1 MSLGR
6 LKSLI
11 KRLEKNPDLLEKYN
25 NIIQEQIVKG
35 IIERVESSEED
46 NENRKH
52 YIPHHAVITP
62 EKTTTKIRIVYDA
75 SAKIK
80 RSAKSLNK
88 CLYRGPVILED
99 LCGLLLRF
107 RMKKI
112 GLVSDIE
119 KAFLQVGLHEAD
131 RDVTRFLWLKDIQKP
146 VSKDNLLVCRFKR
159 LPFGIISC
167 PFLLGATIKHHLEKE
182 NSATAKNIKND
193 FYVDNLISGAD
204 NEKDAVR
211 LYRDVKRLFKDVS
224 MNLRKWLTNSPKD
237 KNQIKPK
244 DQIEERF
251 TKVLG

>member
-1 MSLGR
+1 MDWFKGTVSRIYKRYFVSWPWREENECHFPENFELSLER

-11 KRLEKNPDLLEKYN
+11 KCLEKNPDLQEKYN
-25 NIIQEQIVKG
+25 NIIQEQIAKG

-112 GLVSDIE
+112 GMVSDIE

-131 RDVTRFLWLKDIQKP
+131 RDVTRFLWLKDIQKS
-146 VSKDNLLVCRFKR
+146 VSKENLLVC
-159 LPFGIISC
+159 
-167 PFLLGATIKHHLEKE
+167 
-182 NSATAKNIKND
+182 
-193 FYVDNLISGAD
+193 
-204 NEKDAVR
+204 
-211 LYRDVKRLFKDVS
+211 
-224 MNLRKWLTNSPKD
+224 
-237 KNQIKPK
+237 
-244 DQIEERF
+244 
-251 TKVLG
+251 